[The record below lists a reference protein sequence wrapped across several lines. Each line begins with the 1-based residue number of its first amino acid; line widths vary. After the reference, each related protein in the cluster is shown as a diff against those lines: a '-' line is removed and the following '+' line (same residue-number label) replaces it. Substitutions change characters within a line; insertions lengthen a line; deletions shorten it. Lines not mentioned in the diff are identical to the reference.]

1 MKYVV
6 YSPLTPLPHR
16 AYHVKMEIN
25 FRSDFDDIKGAMS
38 SIQRQAIP
46 IAAARALNR
55 VRDTLKT
62 QFGQDISPLVG
73 MPQGTVKGALRATN
87 ATTTNLEVVI
97 TATTKTPN
105 MIRQMTGAQRQ
116 FASNFWRG
124 RGRGGKRGNTGG
136 NSIIRTARIAN
147 AIRRGVVSV
156 YSKTWQPSISG
167 NRGYQKVFSAPTG
180 GGAGSAFKE
189 AIFKRTGT
197 KIVPTKGKY
206 AGRVIKRGPRKG
218 QPLKREKLRTV
229 FGESV
234 QFSFQRPAVLDHAS
248 AKARER
254 WDIEIVA
261 QINYQ
266 LSLMGLTSTLAR
278 V

>member
-1 MKYVV
+1 MNV
-6 YSPLTPLPHR
+6 S
-16 AYHVKMEIN
+16 
-25 FRSDFDDIKGAMS
+25 FRSDFDDMNSALSGM
-38 SIQRQAIP
+38 QRQAIP

-62 QFGQDISPLVG
+62 QFGSDISPLVG
-73 MPQGTVKGALRATN
+73 LPQGTVKGAIRATN
-87 ATTTNLEVVI
+87 ATTTNLQVVI
-97 TATTKTPN
+97 IATTKTPN
-105 MIRQMTGAQRQ
+105 MIRQMTGAQRR

-147 AIRRGVVSV
+147 SVRRGVVSV
-156 YSKTWQPSISG
+156 YSKTWRPSISG
-167 NRGYQKVFSAPTG
+167 SRGYKKVFSAPTG
-180 GGAGSAFKE
+180 GGAGAAFKE

-197 KIVPTKGKY
+197 KVVPVKGNY
-206 AGRVIKRGPRKG
+206 AGRMIKRGPRKG
-218 QPLKREKLRTV
+218 QPLKREKMRAV

-234 QFSFQRPAVLDHAS
+234 EFTFHRPAIIAHAE

-261 QINYQ
+261 QMNYQ
-266 LSLMGLTSTLAR
+266 LSQMGLTAR
-278 V
+278 VSR